1 MGRILTWSLDR
12 VLTLLETDK
21 YDNQE
26 ALPMPYNLLKKAIF
40 LTALASGN
48 RVSEIA
54 AIDATGAL
62 EGVKPILTLS
72 VNTGLT
78 LHKLLNSETD
88 QSLFSFKTDIC
99 ELIYEAQPGN
109 FRRPVMSENEQHH
122 WPECEA

>member
-1 MGRILTWSLDR
+1 
-12 VLTLLETDK
+12 
-21 YDNQE
+21 
-26 ALPMPYNLLKKAIF
+26 MPYNLLKKAIF

-72 VNTGLT
+72 VNTGLN